1 MDDKLITDLLFE
13 RSEQAVEELTKKYGR
28 MLNALA
34 YNILGDERDAEEC
47 VNDTYLGVWNSIPP
61 RRPDSLA
68 AYVTALARN
77 TAISRY
83 HRLTAKKRNSFYD
96 TALEELEACL
106 PAIETAESELEAAQ
120 LREAINDFLAT
131 LSRDDRRMF
140 VLRYYMA
147 ESVADI
153 GQSLGISSK
162 RVSLRLFRIRGK
174 LKNHL
179 MKEGMLT

>member
-1 MDDKLITDLLFE
+1 MDDKLIIALFFE
-13 RSEQAVEELTKKYGR
+13 RSERAVEELSNKYGR

-47 VNDTYLGVWNSIPP
+47 VNDTYLSAWNCIPP
-61 RRPDSLA
+61 HQPDALS
-68 AYVTALARN
+68 AYVTAIARN
-77 TAISRY
+77 IAISRY

-96 TALEELEACL
+96 TALDELEACL
-106 PAIETAESELEAAQ
+106 PATETAESELEAAELQ
-120 LREAINDFLAT
+120 KAINDFLAT
-131 LSRDDRRMF
+131 LSHEDRRIF

-147 ESVADI
+147 QSVADI
-153 GQSLGISSK
+153 GQNFGISPK

-174 LKNHL
+174 LKKHL